1 MAIKTC
7 TGNPNLDFIDF
18 TDNTRSLLIRLQLPL
33 MKSIESLKRD
43 LELYKSLNENV
54 EARNELISIVEQ
66 RLTQEKADL
75 EQLKN
80 L

>member
-1 MAIKTC
+1 MAIETC